1 MGLIEIKE
9 LHIHV
14 DVNEFVSIS
23 DKLNTIIQNQTN
35 MAKDFSNLES
45 QITALNDKADKL
57 QASLDAEQE
66 QITAAIE
73 TLHGANA
80 EQTALIQQLR
90 DELAAAGA
98 DQAKIDELATLAE
111 SVGAKMESAITDL
124 ENTMDPPAT
133 TPEA

>member
-1 MGLIEIKE
+1 MALIDI
-9 LHIHV
+9 HIHV
-14 DVNEFVSIS
+14 DGKDLS
-23 DKLNTIIQNQTN
+23 DKLDIIIKNQSN

-45 QITALNDKADKL
+45 QITALNTKADQL

-98 DQAKIDELATLAE
+98 DQGKIDELTTLAE
-111 SVGAKMESAITDL
+111 GVGAKLSAAITDL
-124 ENTMDPPAT
+124 ENTMDPPAN
-133 TPEA
+133 PEA

>member
-1 MGLIEIKE
+1 MALIE
-9 LHIHV
+9 LHIHIHGNIA
-14 DVNEFVSIS
+14 DLS

-111 SVGAKMESAITDL
+111 GVGAKMESAITDL
-124 ENTMDPPAT
+124 ENTMDPPAN
-133 TPEA
+133 PEA